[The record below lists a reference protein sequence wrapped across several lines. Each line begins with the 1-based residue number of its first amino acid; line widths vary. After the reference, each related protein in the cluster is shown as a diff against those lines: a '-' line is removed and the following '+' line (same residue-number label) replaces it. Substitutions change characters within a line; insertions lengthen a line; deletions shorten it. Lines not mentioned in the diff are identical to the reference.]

1 MNSIFRSFIVLGEVA
16 ALGRVSLR
24 AQFGWDWDMTN
35 TCGARPQGPKYA
47 YPEGNATYMEPG
59 NCDIIPNGDYVFNYE
74 CSTNC
79 LMDEAVQVLLKCNCL
94 VQVGPIEIPV
104 DCKWEYENGIECP
117 EVPVEKHFDWECDP
131 RNGPCA
137 QGQYQLPAGQGGMMP
152 GMWPGMFP
160 GMMPGMGMPMMPAFN
175 PAMFNLTTTHGNAT
189 EMFQA
194 GMPGYINHV
203 YVAPVMH
210 QTIGDVSDGGDDFGA
225 TSGGNSSTS
234 GHNGKVYSMD
244 AAKLVE
250 FETELAEEREK
261 SRGFKSKIHAASAA
275 FKRERLQ
282 YEEQLRQKDQAREEI
297 LDQLRM
303 LQSLIHSAATES
315 DTEANSPTQPE
326 YEDEELEEGKEGNPK
341 ILNLM
346 LNDAPAIAQ
355 PLLETHH
362 QEPESRRKR
371 KAKKAKK
378 PKKTKKE
385 PSL

>member
-1 MNSIFRSFIVLGEVA
+1 
-16 ALGRVSLR
+16 
-24 AQFGWDWDMTN
+24 
-35 TCGARPQGPKYA
+35 
-47 YPEGNATYMEPG
+47 
-59 NCDIIPNGDYVFNYE
+59 
-74 CSTNC
+74 
-79 LMDEAVQVLLKCNCL
+79 
-94 VQVGPIEIPV
+94 
-104 DCKWEYENGIECP
+104 
-117 EVPVEKHFDWECDP
+117 
-131 RNGPCA
+131 
-137 QGQYQLPAGQGGMMP
+137 MMP

-210 QTIGDVSDGGDDFGA
+210 QTIGDVSDGGDDFGDA
-225 TSGGNSSTS
+225 GGNSSTS
-234 GHNGKVYSMD
+234 GHNSHVYSMD
-244 AAKLVE
+244 SAKLVE
-250 FETELAEEREK
+250 FETQLAEEREK
-261 SRGFKSKIHAASAA
+261 IRGFKSKIHAASAA

-303 LQSLIHSAATES
+303 LQSLIHSAATE
-315 DTEANSPTQPE
+315 DTTGNSESPE
-326 YEDEELEEGKEGNPK
+326 YEDEEEEEGKEGNPK

-346 LNDAPAIAQ
+346 LNDAPAIAE

-362 QEPESRRKR
+362 QEPESRKKR

-378 PKKTKKE
+378 PKKEPKKPKKE